1 MTIHIINPNSS
12 AHVTAHMAEAIAPIA
27 AMSPVALACH
37 TLSDGPPGIE
47 TQAHVDGVV
56 QPLLAFSD
64 TLKDE
69 ASAFVVACFSDR
81 GLAAM
86 REAHDVPVLGIAES
100 AYMQAMLMGQRFG
113 ILSLGRASIQRHIR
127 YLGALGISDRLAA
140 DLPLGL
146 GVLELADEER
156 TLERLGEVG
165 TTLRDRFGAD
175 VLITGCAGM
184 AQYRARLEN
193 MTGLPVVDPCQAA
206 AAAAIGQVM
215 LSACNNKRE
224 KRV

>member
-12 AHVTAHMAEAIAPIA
+12 AHVTDHMAEAIAPIA

-37 TLSDGPPGIE
+37 TLSEGPPGIE

-56 QPLLAFSD
+56 QPLLAFSE

-69 ASAFVVACFSDR
+69 ASAFVVACFSDP

-100 AYMQAMLMGQRFG
+100 AYMQAMLM
-113 ILSLGRASIQRHIR
+113 
-127 YLGALGISDRLAA
+127 A

-156 TLERLGEVG
+156 TLERLSEVG